1 MAHNTLVTALQHP
14 RDHTTTLSWISNEAL
29 LSKCQHFQENV
40 NQTRNGVNDIRKT
53 VNSFSKSTV
62 NHIRK

>member
-1 MAHNTLVTALQHP
+1 MLCVTKLFFGGQSTQCFNGLGL
-14 RDHTTTLSWISNEAL
+14 R

-40 NQTRNGVNDIRKT
+40 NETRNGVNDIRKT

>member
-1 MAHNTLVTALQHP
+1 MCNKVIFWGTKYTVFNGLGL
-14 RDHTTTLSWISNEAL
+14 R

-40 NQTRNGVNDIRKT
+40 NETRNGVNDIRKT

>member
-1 MAHNTLVTALQHP
+1 MLCVTKLFFGGQSTQCFNGLGL
-14 RDHTTTLSWISNEAL
+14 R

-40 NQTRNGVNDIRKT
+40 NETRNGVNDIRKT
-53 VNSFSKSTV
+53 VNSFRKSTV

>member
-1 MAHNTLVTALQHP
+1 MVLGL
-14 RDHTTTLSWISNEAL
+14 R

-40 NQTRNGVNDIRKT
+40 NETRNSVNDIRKT

-62 NHIRK
+62 NHNQEKDTSENNK